1 MGASPEQLHA
11 MLQYCMNFARTMLEE
26 SGDFYPFGASLS
38 RAGTVGAVAG
48 YNGEERPKPQ
58 ELYQLLASAFA
69 NEARGGDLLG
79 AALAANVNVPAKYS
93 PKSPDGIRVHLES
106 PGYAR
111 FVYIPYRRQKR
122 GLLKRT
128 THVVFGE
135 PISVGIVPQFFL

>member
-58 ELYQLLASAFA
+58 ELYELLASAFA
-69 NEARGGDLLG
+69 NEARGGEEARRRGAGSGEMPILL
-79 AALAANVNVPAKYS
+79 A
-93 PKSPDGIRVHLES
+93 PDQEGR
-106 PGYAR
+106 A
-111 FVYIPYRRQKR
+111 
-122 GLLKRT
+122 
-128 THVVFGE
+128 
-135 PISVGIVPQFFL
+135 